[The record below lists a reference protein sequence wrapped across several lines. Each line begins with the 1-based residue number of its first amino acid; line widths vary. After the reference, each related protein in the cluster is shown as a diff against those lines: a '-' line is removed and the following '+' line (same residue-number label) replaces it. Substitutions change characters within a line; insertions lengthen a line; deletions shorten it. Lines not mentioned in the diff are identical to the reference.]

1 LPNKNKNLRMGIY
14 LSSPDT
20 KKFSVDGSNKKLK
33 YGASAMQGWR
43 LNMEDAHISDSE
55 FGPDMALFAV
65 FDGHGGPEVAKYCER
80 HFGDVLKSN
89 PNFEKGRYDV
99 ALKEAFLRMDEL
111 LVTTE
116 GQAELR
122 TLKPDG
128 EPLESQAGC
137 TANVCL
143 LVGNTV
149 YCANAGD
156 SRSILYSNKKMVPLS
171 EDHKPEN
178 EVERNR
184 INQAGGFIIEGR
196 VNGNLNLSRAIGD
209 LEYKKNPGLKPTEQ
223 LISAEPD
230 VVTRVLTGDDEFIVM
245 GCDGVWEILTGLEI
259 CQIVERRFR
268 DNPKVKA
275 SKVIEEI
282 LDRSLAPD
290 TSRKH
295 ITFRRLIF

>member
-1 LPNKNKNLRMGIY
+1 MGIY

-20 KKFSVDGSNKKLK
+20 KKYSVDGNNTKLR

-43 LNMEDAHISDSE
+43 LNMEDAHISNPE
-55 FGPDMALFAV
+55 YGPDMSLFAV
-65 FDGHGGPEVAKYCER
+65 FDGHGGPEVAKFCER
-80 HFGDVLKSN
+80 HFGAELKKN
-89 PNFEKGRYDV
+89 PNFEKGRYDI
-99 ALKEAFLRMDEL
+99 ALKETFLKMDEVL
-111 LVTTE
+111 LTTE

-122 TLKPDG
+122 TLKQDG
-128 EPLESQAGC
+128 EGAESCAGC

-156 SRSILYSNKKMVPLS
+156 SRSILWTRQSVVALS

-178 EVERNR
+178 EIERTR
-184 INQAGGFIIEGR
+184 INSAGGFIIEGR

-209 LEYKKNPGLKPTEQ
+209 LEYKKNPSLKPTEQ

-230 VVTRVLTGDDEFIVM
+230 IVSRELTSEDEFIVM
-245 GCDGVWEILTGLEI
+245 GCDGVWEILTGHEI
-259 CQIVERRFR
+259 CTIVDDRFST
-268 DNPKVKA
+268 DKNIKV
-275 SKVIEEI
+275 SQVVEEI

-290 TSRKH
+290 TSRK
-295 ITFRRLIF
+295 F

>member
-1 LPNKNKNLRMGIY
+1 MGIY

-20 KKFSVDGSNKKLK
+20 KKFSFDGSNAKLK

-43 LNMEDAHISDSE
+43 LNMEDAHISDGD

-80 HFGDVLKSN
+80 HFGATLKAN
-89 PNFEKGRYDV
+89 PNFEKARYEQ
-99 ALKEAFLRMDEL
+99 ALKEVFLKMDEML
-111 LVTTE
+111 LTPE

-128 EPLESQAGC
+128 EPTESCAGC
-137 TANVCL
+137 TANVL
-143 LVGNTV
+143 LMVGNTL

-156 SRSILYSNKKMVPLS
+156 SRSILYTQKKVVHLS

-178 EVERNR
+178 DIERNR

-230 VVTRVLTGDDEFIVM
+230 VVTRQMSGEDEFIVM
-245 GCDGVWEILTGLEI
+245 GCDGVWEILTGMEI
-259 CQIVERRFR
+259 CLIVEQRLKDDPNVR
-268 DNPKVKA
+268 V
-275 SKVIEEI
+275 SQIMEEV

-290 TSRKH
+290 TSRKF
-295 ITFRRLIF
+295 TFTI

>member
-1 LPNKNKNLRMGIY
+1 MGIY

-20 KKFSVDGSNKKLK
+20 KKHSFDGKNTKLR

-43 LNMEDAHISDSE
+43 LNMEDAHISDGE
-55 FGPDMALFAV
+55 FAPDMSLFAV
-65 FDGHGGPEVAKYCER
+65 FDGHGGTEVAKYCER
-80 HFGDVLKSN
+80 HFGTVLKAN
-89 PNFEKGRYDV
+89 VNFKAGKYDV
-99 ALKEAFLRMDEL
+99 ALKETFLKMDEK
-111 LVTTE
+111 LVSAE

-122 TLKPDG
+122 TLKQDG
-128 EPLESQAGC
+128 EPAESQAGC

-143 LVGNTV
+143 LVGDTV

-156 SRSILYSNKKMVPLS
+156 SRSILFSNKKVVALS

-178 EVERNR
+178 TIERER

-230 VVTRVLTGDDEFIVM
+230 VVTRQLGPEDEFIVM
-245 GCDGVWEILTGLEI
+245 GCDGVWEILTGMEI
-259 CQIVERRFR
+259 CMIVNQRFK
-268 DNPKVKA
+268 DDPEIKI
-275 SKVIEEI
+275 SQVIEEI

-290 TSRKH
+290 TSRKLK
-295 ITFRRLIF
+295 RSLILFINFA